1 MADEVSKLYQAMRR
15 LRPWAQPSIYFGL
28 ATIAAVW
35 IAVSFHLAVEHD
47 RSVSAAKQN
56 TGNLARAFEE
66 LIARTVRETDRAL
79 LLLRGAYVRSGN
91 FDLANSLTLSRDS
104 DVLTEIRLIGMDGE
118 TIATTRKDAAPRRNT
133 FERDFLQAQL
143 NSRTDALYISKPYK
157 GRNVGAWLMQLSR
170 PIRVADGSLAGVIV
184 ASLDPRYFAK
194 FYHSIDVGNDGA
206 VFLAGL
212 DGVVRASGGFKI
224 DVIGNSMEG
233 SQLFHKISEAPTGTF
248 LTRGNQDGIRRF
260 VSYRVLPDYPLVV
273 YVGEAEQEVLAN
285 YWHYRRSYFAM
296 AELMTVLIMFVMGC
310 SVYYRGKLS
319 AARDALQAS
328 EARARIK
335 SLELEVTLEHMSQ
348 GIMMVGTEGQIAV
361 MNRRVIDLLGLPEE
375 YFGQPLRLADIRAY
389 LRAHGETVLEGRESE
404 PGGVPPAVAALS
416 HYTRQNGM
424 TLEVEAVTLPDGG
437 VVRTFSDVSERKRK
451 EQQIAYMARHDAL
464 TDLANRTL
472 LSERI
477 EQSLAQLRRQQKGF
491 ALFYLDLDR
500 FKAVNDAHG
509 HPAGDALLRAVAQ
522 RLSACVRETD
532 TVARLGGDE
541 FAILQ
546 DATERQEDAEVLAR
560 RVLTSVGAPYHFDG
574 FEAIVGVSVGIAMA
588 PADGASAGA
597 LFKAADVAL
606 YRAKV
611 DGGNA
616 FGFFERRSE
625 AVQPQRQ
632 LRSAAR

>member
-1 MADEVSKLYQAMRR
+1 
-15 LRPWAQPSIYFGL
+15 
-28 ATIAAVW
+28 
-35 IAVSFHLAVEHD
+35 
-47 RSVSAAKQN
+47 
-56 TGNLARAFEE
+56 
-66 LIARTVRETDRAL
+66 
-79 LLLRGAYVRSGN
+79 
-91 FDLANSLTLSRDS
+91 
-104 DVLTEIRLIGMDGE
+104 
-118 TIATTRKDAAPRRNT
+118 
-133 FERDFLQAQL
+133 
-143 NSRTDALYISKPYK
+143 
-157 GRNVGAWLMQLSR
+157 
-170 PIRVADGSLAGVIV
+170 
-184 ASLDPRYFAK
+184 
-194 FYHSIDVGNDGA
+194 
-206 VFLAGL
+206 
-212 DGVVRASGGFKI
+212 
-224 DVIGNSMEG
+224 
-233 SQLFHKISEAPTGTF
+233 
-248 LTRGNQDGIRRF
+248 
-260 VSYRVLPDYPLVV
+260 
-273 YVGEAEQEVLAN
+273 
-285 YWHYRRSYFAM
+285 
-296 AELMTVLIMFVMGC
+296 MFVMGC

-375 YFGQPLRLADIRAY
+375 YFGQPLKLADIRAY

-404 PGGVPPAVAALS
+404 PGGAPAAGLS
-416 HYTRQNGM
+416 HYARQNGM
-424 TLEVEAVTLPDGG
+424 TLEIEAVTLPDGG

-451 EQQIAYMARHDAL
+451 ELQIAYMARHDAL

-472 LSERI
+472 LNERI
-477 EQSLAQLRRQQKGF
+477 EQSLAQLRRQQRGF

-509 HPAGDALLRAVAQ
+509 HPAGDALLRAVAE

-546 DATERQEDAEVLAR
+546 DATERKEDAEVLAR

-574 FEAIVGVSVGIAMA
+574 FEAVVGVSIGIAMA
-588 PADGASAGA
+588 PADGTSAGE

-616 FGFFERRSE
+616 FGFSERCRE
-625 AVQPQRQ
+625 AQPQRQ